1 MDPGRIRV
9 RMIDGKSSTFGLPWW
24 STGRLLALVLV
35 GAILVCHGV
44 FGALHLCSSHEGHM
58 HQEHGHPSVEKGM
71 AAHDEPP
78 SCHVS
83 GADYFAVL
91 LTAFLGLVLGL
102 PLRSARS
109 WVSVAEPP
117 AVERRFTSLVFYPPR
132 GPTLPVLQVC
142 RL

>member
-1 MDPGRIRV
+1 
-9 RMIDGKSSTFGLPWW
+9 MIDGKRSTFGLPGW

-35 GAILVCHGV
+35 GTILVCHGV
-44 FGALHLCSSHEGHM
+44 FGALHLCSSHEGHI
-58 HQEHGHPSVEKGM
+58 HQEHGHPHGHPPVEKGM

-83 GADYFAVL
+83 GADYYAVL

-102 PLRSARS
+102 LLKGTRS
-109 WVSVAEPP
+109 WIGIVAPL
-117 AVERRFTSLVFYPPR
+117 VVGRRFMPVVLYPPR
-132 GPTLPVLQVC
+132 GSTLLVLQVF